1 MSATIASRSF
11 ERAAS
16 FKAICRGALYTIEL
30 SRRALLSSQGIPVWE
45 CNAATRAGGLRE
57 RDCFTARA
65 YHAGLAV
72 KDERC
77 ALAAETAVYDP

>member
-1 MSATIASRSF
+1 MDR
-11 ERAAS
+11 
-16 FKAICRGALYTIEL
+16 RG
-30 SRRALLSSQGIPVWE
+30 
-45 CNAATRAGGLRE
+45 

-77 ALAAETAVYDP
+77 ALAAETAVFDP